1 MKSSPILG
9 NSRKQFL
16 TYSKHFRSS
25 SIWQINRSIGNIASN
40 QFPVLTFHGLL
51 KEWPVLSC
59 GLIVM
64 HHAPYTPSLPSPFPY
79 QCMDLIL
86 ILTFPFSILIFPNLL
101 QELSVLSCG
110 LIVMHHAPY
119 TPSLPSPFPLP
130 VYGSN
135 PDTNLSIFCT
145 HHPQSSSRMT
155 CSQLWPGCRGKTA
168 AELMGSNAGYGRP
181 SCVGYYWRE
190 LLKCPYTSC
199 QRGFLNLIRK
209 RNKVHMLLLLLLLHS
224 IY

>member
-1 MKSSPILG
+1 MVWLSCTVPIHPFLPPPCFPFPFPYQLWAWSWYEPFHFPYSSD
-9 NSRKQFL
+9 
-16 TYSKHFRSS
+16 
-25 SIWQINRSIGNIASN
+25 
-40 QFPVLTFHGLL
+40 LL
-51 KEWPVLSC
+51 QELPVLSC
-59 GLIVM
+59 GLIV
-64 HHAPYTPSLPSPFPY
+64 
-79 QCMDLIL
+79 
-86 ILTFPFSILIFPNLL
+86 
-101 QELSVLSCG
+101 V
-110 LIVMHHAPY
+110 HHAPY
-119 TPSLPSPFPLP
+119 TPSLPSPFPLS

-209 RNKVHMLLLLLLLHS
+209 RNKVHMLLLLLLHS